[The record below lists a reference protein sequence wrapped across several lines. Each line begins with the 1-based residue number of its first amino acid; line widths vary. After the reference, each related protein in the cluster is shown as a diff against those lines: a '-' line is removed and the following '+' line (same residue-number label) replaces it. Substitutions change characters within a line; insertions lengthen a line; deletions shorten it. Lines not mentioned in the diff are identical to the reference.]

1 MGDPTLL
8 QFLLYPLAAATTAI
22 SAPVAIAAGV
32 AIAATSYAIGKSC
45 SAESERQKTRR
56 AEINAQRDIECSKE
70 QKEMETE
77 LQKERNTQ
85 ELRKLSLNALVELAE
100 KAKATGNY
108 NLYKR
113 AISEIANKQN
123 NKPC

>member
-1 MGDPTLL
+1 ML
-8 QFLLYPLAAATTAI
+8 QFLLYPLAAATTVI

-45 SAESERQKTRR
+45 SSESERQKTRR

-77 LQKERNTQ
+77 LLKERNTQ

-108 NLYKR
+108 NLYKQE
-113 AISEIANKQN
+113 ISEIANKQN
-123 NKPC
+123 TKPC